1 MRRLNNCLEN
11 KKYTNIPV
19 WFMRQA
25 GRYLW
30 EFQKIRKNNLNFI
43 NLCLNEKLV
52 NEISLQPIKRFDL
65 DAIILF
71 SDILIVPYGL
81 GQKVSFK
88 KNLGPILGNL
98 NLDSIIKIKQ
108 TDFLNRVCPVY
119 KSINLL
125 KNSMDYKN
133 KSLIGFAGAPWTL
146 LLYMI
151 HKQSPK
157 KDFNKGQIFKDKY
170 LLDNLI
176 LKLEEF
182 ICLHIDKQIEA
193 GANIIQLFDSWAGL
207 LSRDELANYCYIPT
221 LKIVNHIKKKGVPI
235 ICFPKNIKKEDYID
249 FCSIVKPSA
258 INIDYEINP
267 EWIKNKLD
275 NLPIQGGL
283 DPKILLTNKENV
295 KKNVN
300 YYLNIFSGYP
310 YIFNLGHGVLPETDP
325 SVIEFIIKTIREKNT
340 Q

>member
-11 KKYTNIPV
+11 KKYTNIPI

-283 DPKILLTNKENV
+283 NPKILLTNKENI
-295 KKNVN
+295 KKKVN
-300 YYLNIFSGYP
+300 YYLNVFSGYP

-325 SVIEFIIKTIREKNT
+325 SMIEFMVRTIREKNI
-340 Q
+340 

>member
-30 EFQKIRKNNLNFI
+30 EFQKIRKNNPNFI

-52 NEISLQPIKRFDL
+52 KKISLQPIKRFDL
-65 DAIILF
+65 DAVILF
-71 SDILIVPYGL
+71 SDILIIPYGL

-98 NLDSIIKIKQ
+98 NLESIIKIKQ
-108 TDFLNRVCPVY
+108 IDFLNRVYPVY
-119 KSINLL
+119 KSISLL
-125 KNSMDYKN
+125 KNNMDYKN

-157 KDFNKGQIFKDKY
+157 KDFNKNQIFKDKY
-170 LLDNLI
+170 LLNHLI

-193 GANIIQLFDSWAGL
+193 GANIVQLFDSWAGL
-207 LSRDELANYCYIPT
+207 LSKDELVNYCYMPT
-221 LKIVNHIKKKGVPI
+221 LKIVNHIKKKKVPV
-235 ICFPKNIKKEDYID
+235 ICFPKNIEKEDYID

-258 INIDYEINP
+258 INIDYEIDP
-267 EWIKNKLD
+267 EWIKNKLN
-275 NLPIQGGL
+275 NLPVQGGL
-283 DPKILLTNKENV
+283 DPKILLTNKENI

-300 YYLNIFSGYP
+300 YYLNVFSGYP

-325 SVIEFIIKTIREKNT
+325 SVIEFIVKIIREKNT
-340 Q
+340 